1 MGSVEQWVEHFR
13 RMANGQLP
21 PESKFIVRQR
31 GGGPAKTFYKVQAV
45 DVERNH
51 DDQVEPNHDDP
62 VEPSYDKQEEPSMDE
77 HILYPTRK
85 RKKDT

>member
-31 GGGPAKTFYKVQAV
+31 GGGPAKTFYKVKAV
-45 DVERNH
+45 DVKRNH
-51 DDQVEPNHDDP
+51 DDRVEPNHDDP
-62 VEPSYDKQEEPSMDE
+62 VEPNYANQEEPSME
-77 HILYPTRK
+77 EQIRSHK